1 MKPKV
6 LFLALLMPLM
16 LQAQSADF
24 KTSRSLDIFH
34 SVLREVSLHY
44 VDSVALDQ
52 LVYTGIEAMLATM
65 DPYTE
70 FIPEEENESIEMMTT
85 GSYGG
90 IGALI
95 KKRLGEGVVVSEPY
109 ENSPAARA
117 GLIAGDVILE
127 INGLSV
133 LDLEA
138 DECSSRMKGTPGT
151 QVVFLVR
158 KLMGGDTVTV
168 QVTREKVHISDVGLA
183 CMLQDSI
190 AYIRVTGFTQGGA
203 AEVRKTLK
211 TMKKDHPVKGIIL
224 DLRGNGGGLMD
235 EAVKLLSLF
244 LPRNTM
250 VVSARGRIERFD
262 VEYYTKEEP
271 LDTKTPLVV
280 LVNNG
285 SASSSEIVAG
295 AIQDLKRG
303 LIVGERTFGKGLV
316 QTILPLSY
324 NANLKIT
331 TAKYYIPSGR
341 CVQSLDYA
349 NRNGDGTPER
359 NEEGGIIPDIPV
371 TAPKYSRISMELVAR
386 DYIHEYSIHYYT
398 QHKTIAPA
406 DSFSLSDQDYRDFVE
421 ITAAKEFDDRS
432 ATEILLETFNR
443 TARAEGYDQ
452 LLEKEIIAL
461 KEHLHTDKVADL
473 YHYREQIQPLLEE
486 EICCRYYYQEG
497 RLKSMIRDDNQ
508 LEKALEA
515 LKKEK

>member
-1 MKPKV
+1 M
-6 LFLALLMPLM
+6 
-16 LQAQSADF
+16 
-24 KTSRSLDIFH
+24 
-34 SVLREVSLHY
+34 
-44 VDSVALDQ
+44 
-52 LVYTGIEAMLATM
+52 
-65 DPYTE
+65 
-70 FIPEEENESIEMMTT
+70 
-85 GSYGG
+85 
-90 IGALI
+90 
-95 KKRLGEGVVVSEPY
+95 VVSEPY

-271 LDTKTPLVV
+271 LDIKTPLVV

-371 TAPKYSRISMELVAR
+371 TAPKYSRITMELVAR

-406 DSFSLSDQDYRDFVE
+406 DSFSMSDRDYLDFIE
-421 ITAAKEFDDRS
+421 ITTAKEFDDRS

-443 TARAEGYDQ
+443 TA
-452 LLEKEIIAL
+452 
-461 KEHLHTDKVADL
+461 
-473 YHYREQIQPLLEE
+473 
-486 EICCRYYYQEG
+486 G
-497 RLKSMIRDDNQ
+497 RGIRTTAGKRN
-508 LEKALEA
+508 
-515 LKKEK
+515 